1 MTAKKDAEN
10 LTPAQKGA
18 ITRAENKRLK
28 EEAAAKLLASEAKE
42 AALAPLPDLT
52 PLPTQVNIVNVTPT
66 EVEVTRDPFSKAI
79 EAQVNPVV
87 GKVIEEINNAAN
99 SEYIQ
104 VTASKVT
111 PKIPAKARE
120 IIYNIGIGLGAFAT
134 AAPPIIALL
143 TGDAAIIGASAVGI
157 SLALTNLLS
166 KLNLSKT
173 ATDIAKET
181 PA

>member
-42 AALAPLPDLT
+42 AEADLT
-52 PLPTQVNIVNVTPT
+52 PLPTTVNIVNVTPT